1 MGLKAYLL
9 GLKGEDKAEIFLKK
23 QGFVIIER
31 NFHSK
36 FGEIDIIAQKDNVV
50 HFIEVKSTD
59 GDYEASYR
67 LDGKKYEKILKTLN
81 FYLLKKGLNKDFQVD
96 LLCMYKNKTDFRENI
111 VSFILGFGK
120 DCKVIGPDWLKE
132 EIKAVSYTHLT
143 LPTNREV

>member
-67 LDGKKYEKILKTLN
+67 LDSKKYEKILKTLN
-81 FYLLKKGLNKDFQVD
+81 FYLLKKGLNNDFQVD

-111 VSFILGFGK
+111 TF
-120 DCKVIGPDWLKE
+120 
-132 EIKAVSYTHLT
+132 
-143 LPTNREV
+143 

>member
-9 GLKGEDKAEIFLKK
+9 GVKGEDRAEIFLKK

-50 HFIEVKSTD
+50 HFIEVKSTE
-59 GDYEASYR
+59 GEYEASYR

-81 FYLLKKGLNKDFQVD
+81 FYLLKKGLNNDFQVD

-111 VSFILGFGK
+111 SF
-120 DCKVIGPDWLKE
+120 
-132 EIKAVSYTHLT
+132 
-143 LPTNREV
+143 